1 MRFQHWTPLWVAR
14 VHPFSHHNIQ
24 DKRRPVIKLTKLLYS
39 CFRDKAKEDSF
50 EVGFARCLTRSGSG
64 LTKQAEK
71 RIRWTDKTMNFL
83 LFRKIYYIA
92 IYLYDDRIIRGTV
105 VAKRRRDWQ
114 QKDGGIFGYM
124 TYIFICLMCSNLIVM
139 LFINSKFKTRQQIIM
154 IGIPQNRRY
163 FD

>member
-64 LTKQAEK
+64 LTKEAEK

-92 IYLYDDRIIRGTV
+92 NNLSVWLSNHQRNGCCKTKAWLATKGWGYFWVHDLHLYL
-105 VAKRRRDWQ
+105 
-114 QKDGGIFGYM
+114 
-124 TYIFICLMCSNLIVM
+124 
-139 LFINSKFKTRQQIIM
+139 
-154 IGIPQNRRY
+154 
-163 FD
+163 FDV